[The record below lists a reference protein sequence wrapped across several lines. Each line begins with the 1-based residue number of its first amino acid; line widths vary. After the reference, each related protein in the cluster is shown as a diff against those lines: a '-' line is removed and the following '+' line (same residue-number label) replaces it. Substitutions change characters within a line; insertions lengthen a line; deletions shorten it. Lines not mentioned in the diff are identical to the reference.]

1 VSVPAPREPAARLV
15 SVGIDSPDPVA
26 AARWWAD
33 ALGWTVVAAADD
45 EAEIA
50 PPGRDRE
57 PVLVFLAVPEAK
69 TAKNRLHLD
78 LGTDD
83 ADDHRETVARL
94 LAAGAT
100 RVDVGQRDATWDVL
114 ADPDGNELCVLEP
127 RDRYRG
133 AGRLA
138 AVVVDAADPARLA
151 RWWAD
156 ASGWTVGYEAG
167 GVTSLH
173 HPGDRPPDID
183 FVTVTEPKEGKNRL
197 HLDLLAPAGDVE
209 AEVRRLVARGARRVD
224 IGQGDVP
231 WAVLADPEGNEFCVL
246 PSPDL

>member
-1 VSVPAPREPAARLV
+1 
-15 SVGIDSPDPVA
+15 
-26 AARWWAD
+26 
-33 ALGWTVVAAADD
+33 
-45 EAEIA
+45 
-50 PPGRDRE
+50 
-57 PVLVFLAVPEAK
+57 
-69 TAKNRLHLD
+69 
-78 LGTDD
+78 
-83 ADDHRETVARL
+83 VARL

-100 RVDVGQRDATWDVL
+100 RADIGQRDVTWDVL

-156 ASGWTVGYEAG
+156 ATGWRIGYEAG

-173 HPGDRPPDID
+173 HPDDRPPDID
-183 FVTVTEPKEGKNRL
+183 FVTVTEPKRGKNRL
-197 HLDLLAPAGDVE
+197 HPDVIAPGGDVE
-209 AEVRRLVARGARRVD
+209 TEARRLVARGATPVD
-224 IGQGDVP
+224 IGQRDVP

-246 PSPDL
+246 PSVDI